1 VPEIIGEYVD
11 RLCTVEMRM
20 KGLPRGLAH
29 RLYESARRVQHRPL
43 TYLAAQRIL
52 QRVGDNDVVVLLTG
66 AGVLPWLP
74 HGETDGPPGI
84 VSLARAVIVG
94 LGAKAIYVSEE
105 RHLRPV
111 EAASLAAG
119 IPVVRNTMRPTGQ
132 VSALALPFPLGPERA
147 ARAAEQLLDEYQP
160 KAVIAVEKL
169 GPNQKG
175 VFHSI
180 TGVSIPPDSQSH
192 VHHVVEE
199 AKNRGILTI
208 GIGDGGNEIGYGL
221 IAEEV
226 RRIQTYGRRCC
237 CPCGSGI
244 ATVVG
249 TDVLVSAAVSNWGAY
264 GVAACMAYMLREPS
278 ILHDDHTEYQMLVA
292 AVQAGAVDGVY
303 GTQSLL
309 VDGIACKTQQAFV
322 TMLHSI
328 VRNGLA
334 EVSRSF

>member
-1 VPEIIGEYVD
+1 MPEIIGEYVD

-20 KGLPRGLAH
+20 KGLPRGVTHL
-29 RLYESARRVQHRPL
+29 LYESARRAQHRPL

-52 QRVGDNDVVVLLTG
+52 QCVGDDDVVMLLTG

-74 HGETDGPPGI
+74 QGETDGPLGV
-84 VSLARAVIVG
+84 VSLARAVIIG
-94 LGAKAIYVSEE
+94 LGAKAVYVSEE
-105 RHLRPV
+105 RHLGPV
-111 EAASLAAG
+111 EAASVAAG
-119 IPVVRNTMRPTGQ
+119 IPVARDTMRPTGQ
-132 VSALALPFPLGPERA
+132 PCALALPFPLGQEGA
-147 ARAAEQLLDEYQP
+147 ERAAEQLLDEHQP
-160 KAVIAVEKL
+160 TAVIAVEKL

-192 VHHVVEE
+192 VHHLVDE

-221 IAEEV
+221 IAEGV
-226 RRIQTYGRRCC
+226 RKIQAYGRRCR
-237 CPCGSGI
+237 CPCESGI

-264 GVAACMAYMLREPS
+264 GVVACMAYMLREPD
-278 ILHDDHTEYQMLVA
+278 ILHDDQTEYRMLAA
-292 AVQAGAVDGVY
+292 AVKAGAVDGVY
-303 GTQSLL
+303 GTQSPL
-309 VDGIACKTQQAFV
+309 VDGIACNTQQAFV

-328 VRNGLA
+328 VGNGLA